1 MASKVIEKLA
11 ETYQVLYLDP
21 DATEQEE
28 YEKVLLKGQPSPA
41 TDLGHFIGDDRDVH
55 DTVDTPAGPVE
66 VITLYNRSD
75 FEVFV
80 RCMMAAK
87 DGPKRQVPKT
97 TGASTLV
104 TFNWDKIRANRDDY
118 KETIIVLSVGPYSN
132 VPAEEVGLEP
142 DEWAEKSY
150 LIRKF
155 HECNHFICRKLF
167 PDQIEAVWDELV
179 ADAIGICGAYGYFD
193 PELELK
199 FLGIKDCKYVGG
211 RLENYTEI
219 TDELVGKVV
228 EVMEEFDDIIK
239 IYEGLEPFDLIPILE
254 ETQGDLWG

>member
-28 YEKVLLKGQPSPA
+28 YEKVLLKGQPAPA

-179 ADAIGICGAYGYFD
+179 AYAVERGRKKSRLHSVFMQGCTAFSIRSPSIRLAVRM
-193 PELELK
+193 L
-199 FLGIKDCKYVGG
+199 FLGNRAAIRNESKY
-211 RLENYTEI
+211 
-219 TDELVGKVV
+219 DK
-228 EVMEEFDDIIK
+228 M
-239 IYEGLEPFDLIPILE
+239 
-254 ETQGDLWG
+254 